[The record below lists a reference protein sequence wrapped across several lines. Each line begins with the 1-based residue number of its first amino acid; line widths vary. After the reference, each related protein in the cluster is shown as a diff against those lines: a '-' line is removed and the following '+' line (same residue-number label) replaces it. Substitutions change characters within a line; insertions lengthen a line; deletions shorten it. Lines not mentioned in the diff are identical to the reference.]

1 MKRKEKKKRR
11 KGKMSKESKVW
22 YRFRN
27 VIRIKNV
34 SNCAVYVEVI
44 KPSEHIPSTKSAFG
58 FFEKGG
64 TVIEETIIRSRA
76 PLYHEH
82 ETEISGHKR
91 IRVHIYAGCFKTY
104 TADLNRGDIFRIQ
117 LQHLEPPYDI
127 TENDKQSV
135 SVRKNKS
142 LCIEQILA
150 VILTAV
156 LLAVSSILYLYV

>member
-1 MKRKEKKKRR
+1 
-11 KGKMSKESKVW
+11 MSKESKVW

-34 SNCAVYVEVI
+34 SNCTVYVEVI
-44 KPSEHIPSTKSAFG
+44 KPSEHNPSTKSAFG

-91 IRVHIYAGCFKTY
+91 LRVHIYVGCFKTY

-117 LQHLEPPYDI
+117 SQHLEPPYDFS
-127 TENDKQSV
+127 ENDKQIV
-135 SVRKNKS
+135 PVRKNERL
-142 LCIEQILA
+142 LCKKTL
-150 VILTAV
+150 ILTAA
-156 LLAVSSILYLYV
+156 LLVVCGILYLYV

>member
-1 MKRKEKKKRR
+1 MKHKDKKTRR

-34 SNCAVYVEVI
+34 SNCTVYVEVI

-58 FFEKGG
+58 YFEKGG

-76 PLYHEH
+76 PLYQEH
-82 ETEISGHKR
+82 ETEISGHKML
-91 IRVHIYAGCFKTY
+91 RVHIYVGCFKTY

-117 LQHLEPPYDI
+117 SQHLEPPYDI
-127 TENDKQSV
+127 TENDKQIV
-135 SVRKNKS
+135 PVRKNES
-142 LCIEQILA
+142 LLCKKTL
-150 VILTAV
+150 ILTAV
-156 LLAVSSILYLYV
+156 LLAVCGILYLYV